1 MSVKKR
7 SWSPLSEASPSFF
20 WSVPKTGSATD
31 EQPGPREKIT
41 LSTVARRF
49 TTASP
54 CSALQASS
62 CAWSASFT
70 RLPSTTSPPASLIS
84 STARLA
90 RPYAALP
97 KKAAGPLSGH
107 MPPILTVP
115 SLWNAPTH
123 PGHSRHAASSVAAA
137 NTNGRLIAWSSRAPA
152 ASTGAFRLGRGPVT
166 VTVSPRSSVEP
177 AQQQDRLGLRRVP
190 GLLEI
195 FHADELAGT
204 DDRQARSRAARSEER
219 R

>member
-1 MSVKKR
+1 MTVLRSGCFSLRYFTTKSYMAGSSGVLRNTQGDSLASPNLVAMSVKKR

-137 NTNGRLIAWSSRAPA
+137 NTNGRLIA
-152 ASTGAFRLGRGPVT
+152 
-166 VTVSPRSSVEP
+166 
-177 AQQQDRLGLRRVP
+177 
-190 GLLEI
+190 
-195 FHADELAGT
+195 
-204 DDRQARSRAARSEER
+204 
-219 R
+219 